1 MTDESERIKEVKE
14 YIEATIA
21 EIDGHTKN
29 VEKLFKLDKWSKDKS
44 LYEIIINSYE
54 RHRNTLKRIQKMIE
68 GEKVE
73 SGFYTLSV
81 QSEMDMIKERLD
93 QLEGS
98 MSDSITSE
106 LLQKWINA
114 IKNSDPK
121 EVTNLYHDDG
131 ILLGTFSNKER
142 IGHELILEYFE
153 NLLKSPVEVE
163 IVSEHASVSESVAVN
178 SGLYNFVTDGK
189 TINARFSFVYHKN
202 NDEWKITSHHSS
214 VIPESD

>member
-1 MTDESERIKEVKE
+1 MRIK
-14 YIEATIA
+14 
-21 EIDGHTKN
+21 
-29 VEKLFKLDKWSKDKS
+29 
-44 LYEIIINSYE
+44 
-54 RHRNTLKRIQKMIE
+54 KMIE

-93 QLEGS
+93 KLEGL

-114 IKNSDPK
+114 IKNNDPK
-121 EVTNLYHDDG
+121 EVVNLYHDDG